1 MTKELSSR
9 LWRTRRQR
17 RLERNSPRGELHQ
30 GVVEVVEVET
40 ALGWE
45 LDNGY
50 FMLNSS
56 ILEYTVMFRRI

>member
-1 MTKELSSR
+1 
-9 LWRTRRQR
+9 
-17 RLERNSPRGELHQ
+17 
-30 GVVEVVEVET
+30 VEVVEVET